1 MNINKYS
8 ITVTDCYIINTLQ
21 LPVQVK
27 ASPPSGNIMYEM
39 EVTMITKHLRTYF
52 L

>member
-1 MNINKYS
+1 M
-8 ITVTDCYIINTLQ
+8 TDCCIINTLQ

-39 EVTMITKHLRTYF
+39 EVTAITKHL
-52 L
+52 